1 MRLHEFQAKRLLDE
15 YGLPIPR
22 GAVALTPDE
31 VEAVARD
38 LGASRIAVKAQIQ
51 AGERLGAGGIKI
63 VSGPAMARNA
73 AQEMFGKRIVTA
85 QTEED
90 GETVRRVYVEEG
102 VSIARSLHL
111 ALLVDWSVGGLV
123 AVASPDGG
131 EGIEERARRGD
142 FRQERVALPVAGAA
156 DRGEVA
162 AFFGRVGL
170 EGPIAET
177 ACDIVE
183 GLRRAFVELDATL
196 IEINPLAVTSAGEL
210 VALDV
215 KMTLD
220 DNALFRHPELASL
233 RDEAEADRIKLSA
246 HRDQLNFVQLDGDI
260 GLVSNGA
267 GLGLATLDMVK
278 AAGGK
283 PANFMDI
290 RTTARSLDIAHGFAL
305 LLDNPKIRTLLI
317 NVHGGGMQSCDTI
330 AEGLGVALRRSGRKL
345 PIVIRL
351 AGQNAEF
358 ARNRL
363 KNFGCAVIEAPD
375 MGAAAERAVQVA
387 ATGRA

>member
-1 MRLHEFQAKRLLDE
+1 MTISAAMVK
-15 YGLPIPR
+15 
-22 GAVALTPDE
+22 
-31 VEAVARD
+31 D
-38 LGASRIAVKAQIQ
+38 LREKT
-51 AGERLGAGGIKI
+51 GAGMMDCK
-63 VSGPAMARNA
+63 NA
-73 AQEMFGKRIVTA
+73 L
-85 QTEED
+85 
-90 GETVRRVYVEEG
+90 GETAGDIE
-102 VSIARSLHL
+102 A
-111 ALLVDWSVGGLV
+111 AVDWLRKKGLAKAAKKAGRTAAEGLV

-131 EGIEERARRGD
+131 EGIEERARSGD
-142 FRQERVALPVAGAA
+142 FRQERVALPVGGPS
-156 DRGEVA
+156 DRTEVA
-162 AFFGRVGL
+162 AFFSRVGL
-170 EGPIAET
+170 DAPQAET
-177 ACDIVE
+177 AATIVE
-183 GLRRAFVELDATL
+183 GLRRAFVELDASL
-196 IEINPLAVTSAGEL
+196 IEINPLVVTSAGEL

-220 DNALFRHPELASL
+220 DNALFRHPELAHL
-233 RDEAEADRIKLSA
+233 RDEDEADRIRLSA

-290 RTTARSLDIAHGFAL
+290 RTTARSLDIAHGFTL

-351 AGQNAEF
+351 AGQNADF

-363 KNFGCAVIEAPD
+363 ANFGCAVIEAPD
-375 MGAAAERAVQVA
+375 MGAAAERAVRVA

>member
-1 MRLHEFQAKRLLDE
+1 MRLHEFQAKQLLGD

-22 GAVALTPDE
+22 GHVALTPA
-31 VEAVARD
+31 EAEAIARD
-38 LGASRIAVKAQIQ
+38 LGASKIAVKAQIR
-51 AGERLGAGGIKI
+51 AGERLDAGGVRI
-63 VSGPAMARNA
+63 VHGPSMANA
-73 AQEMFGKRIVTA
+73 AAAEMIGTRLVTA
-85 QTEED
+85 QTEAE

-102 VSIARSLHL
+102 VPFARAYHL
-111 ALLVDWSVGGLV
+111 ALLVDGSLGGLV
-123 AVASPDGG
+123 AVGSSGGG
-131 EGIEERARRGD
+131 EGVEERKRSGEIT
-142 FRQERVALPVAGAA
+142 QERIALPVSAPV
-156 DRGEVA
+156 DRAEAA
-162 AFFGRVGL
+162 AFLTRIGL
-170 EGPIAET
+170 DGACVEAG
-177 ACDIVE
+177 CDILE
-183 GLRRAFVELDATL
+183 GLRRAFVELDASL
-196 IEINPLAVTSAGEL
+196 IEVNPLVVTQAGAL

-215 KMTLD
+215 KMMIE
-220 DNALFRHPELASL
+220 DNALFRHPELESL
-233 RDEAEADRIKLSA
+233 RDEDDADRIKLSA

-278 AAGGK
+278 AAGGQ
-283 PANFMDI
+283 PANFMDV

-358 ARNRL
+358 ARSRL
-363 KNFGCAVIEAPD
+363 KNFGCEVIEAPD
-375 MGAAAERAVQVA
+375 MGAAASRAVQIA